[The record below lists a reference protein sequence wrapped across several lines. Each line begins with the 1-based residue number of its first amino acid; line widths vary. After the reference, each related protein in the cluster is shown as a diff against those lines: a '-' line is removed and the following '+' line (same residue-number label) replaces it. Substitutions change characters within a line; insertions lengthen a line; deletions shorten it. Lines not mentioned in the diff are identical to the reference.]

1 MLLSSISE
9 PEVKPH
15 DALFRLA
22 LELGESVYGAVWL
35 TARDREK
42 WMDVYGQIEELGRM
56 PIAELR
62 ERYQEVFGEQTATAH
77 KHHLVRRIAWR
88 LQVLAEGDLSE
99 RAHRRAMKIADDRDL
114 RVNVPASAMQL
125 GRVAVKR
132 RPIQPDP
139 RRPLPGSVLSRAFRG
154 QTIEVKVREDG
165 FEYQGQRYGS
175 LSAVARAATGTR
187 WNGLIF
193 FGLGKREMA
202 KPGKAHRS
210 AAR

>member
-1 MLLSSISE
+1 
-9 PEVKPH
+9 
-15 DALFRLA
+15 
-22 LELGESVYGAVWL
+22 
-35 TARDREK
+35 
-42 WMDVYGQIEELGRM
+42 MDVYGQIEELGRM

-132 RPIQPDP
+132 KPIQPDP

-193 FGLGKREMA
+193 FGRAQRKSAGSARNGSDRTSGRGRDLVNVNGDVSVGEVT
-202 KPGKAHRS
+202 KPRGGTDR
-210 AAR
+210 